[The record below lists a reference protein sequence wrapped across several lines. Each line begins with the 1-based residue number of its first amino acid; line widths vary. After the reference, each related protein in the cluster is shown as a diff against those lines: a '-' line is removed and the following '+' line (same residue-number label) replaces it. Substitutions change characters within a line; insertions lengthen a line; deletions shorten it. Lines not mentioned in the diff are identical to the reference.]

1 MIPICAI
8 AGITVSMK
16 NTSLIS
22 CVTGR
27 SLRNTTAVAGTMIN
41 RIRTATTISF
51 PILIDDVSMFRIT
64 LPINTSAN
72 GDVTPLIMDSGFRIK
87 SGTSILKKTAAIPRN
102 IPTTVGQNRFLIFC
116 AHLALLPFFSPR
128 CSRLI
133 PSVQKRTVLAI

>member
-1 MIPICAI
+1 
-8 AGITVSMK
+8 
-16 NTSLIS
+16 
-22 CVTGR
+22 
-27 SLRNTTAVAGTMIN
+27 
-41 RIRTATTISF
+41 
-51 PILIDDVSMFRIT
+51 MFRIT